1 MAVFRV
7 QMPGY
12 KNDTRTA
19 RGVTQLII
27 NRFDMKGRD
36 FIMLVKEGKTTV
48 LPSFRETTYPGTS
61 YRPEYLSLSPY
72 MPLNMPLNELSQIRH
87 TMLELFSD
95 LFKNG
100 TTTTPFSLEP
110 AVELWLEDDELNVE
124 CVMPGVNKNEIHV
137 NATSNIITI
146 SAETRRDR
154 EIKNEHILCSERRF
168 GKFFRTIPLPFE
180 IKNEQI
186 EAQYKNGVLKLRVPV
201 AEPAC
206 AKGVQ
211 VSIK

>member
-1 MAVFRV
+1 
-7 QMPGY
+7 
-12 KNDTRTA
+12 
-19 RGVTQLII
+19 
-27 NRFDMKGRD
+27 
-36 FIMLVKEGKTTV
+36 MLVKEGKTTV
-48 LPSFRETTYPGTS
+48 LPSFRETTYPVSS
-61 YRPEYLSLSPY
+61 YRPEYLGFSQ
-72 MPLNMPLNELSQIRH
+72 NMPVGELSQIRH

-100 TTTTPFSLEP
+100 TSSTPFILEP
-110 AVELWLEDDELNVE
+110 AVELWLEDDELHIE
-124 CVMPGVNKNEIHV
+124 AVMPGVNKSDLRV
-137 NATSNIITI
+137 NATSTLITI
-146 SAETRRDR
+146 AGETHKER
-154 EIKNEHILCSERRF
+154 EIKNEHILCSERRY

-201 AEPAC
+201 LEPSC

>member
-1 MAVFRV
+1 
-7 QMPGY
+7 
-12 KNDTRTA
+12 
-19 RGVTQLII
+19 
-27 NRFDMKGRD
+27 
-36 FIMLVKEGKTTV
+36 MLVKEGKTTV
-48 LPSFRETTYPGTS
+48 LPNFRETTYPGTS

-72 MPLNMPLNELSQIRH
+72 TLNMPLTELSQIRH

-100 TTTTPFSLEP
+100 SPATPFILEP
-110 AVELWLEDDELNVE
+110 AVELWLEEDELNIE
-124 CVMPGVNKNEIHV
+124 CVMPGVSKNDIHV

-146 SAETRRDR
+146 SGETHRDR
-154 EIKNEHILCSERRF
+154 EVKNEHILCSERRF
-168 GKFFRTIPLPFE
+168 GKFFRTVPLPFE

-206 AKGVQ
+206 AKGIQ